1 MFPTLLLNSRKNK
14 EVRSFFV
21 FIQLFFALNAQT
33 YVLSGRVSNPQKEP
47 LPFTTIYVKGTGI
60 GTSCNENGLY
70 SLKLKPGKYEI
81 VFHLIGYSKHTAT
94 VQINTDQV
102 YPVILIE
109 EGVSLREIEVNANEN
124 PADIIIRKAIKKRS
138 YHLKQ
143 VGDFSCN
150 TYIKGLQRLNHI
162 SKTTMKLIKMA
173 NKEIKDSSSLLGVVY
188 LSESQSEFYYKAPND
203 YKEVMLS
210 SKVSGNSRAFSFNQ
224 FRYLNYNF
232 YENLITM
239 RDVSNRPFVSPINEN
254 AFLYYNYKLLG
265 SYFEDGKEINKIQ
278 VLPKRESDPVFSGVI
293 YIQENSWRLSG
304 IDLFLTKKNKI
315 NFVDTITVKQVFAPV
330 SGDSIWMP
338 SSSNMGF
345 SFTIFGFNGDGY
357 FNTVLYNYTVNPVYE
372 KNFFKN
378 EIVVIE
384 KGANKKDSTYWAENR
399 PIPLT
404 EIEVKDYRKK
414 DSIAKII
421 EDPNYIDSVDRK
433 RNKFKLSDLL
443 NGYTYRKRNKQLSI
457 EMPGITDAG
466 IQYNTV
472 EGLNLSYN
480 FNLTKTYED
489 LRSHRLNGRIRYG
502 FSNQLA
508 GGELD
513 WRYLF
518 NHNKFR
524 SFGVH
529 VKSIVEQY
537 NNRNPITPLI
547 NSLYTL
553 ILNENFMK
561 IFKETGAGIYYRS
574 ELAKGIN
581 GRVDLKYIIREPLAN
596 TTNQLLIDD
605 TRKLF
610 TSNDPLHKSTDDSV
624 FKKNNVLLFDVNIQL
639 RFKQRYYKVAG
650 NRYYAENKYPRIAVL
665 YRKAIPVNAS
675 SANFD
680 LLGLNIYDDINMGLF
695 GVFKYNVKSGYYVR
709 LKKIYYMDYKHFS
722 GNQTFIANT
731 DYLNSFKLLPYYG
744 LSTKN
749 WYAEFHTEHHFNG
762 FIINKIPLAKKLFI
776 QEVVGIKALV
786 NDRVDRYFEVNFALK
801 NIFKFVRIDYVMS
814 FKDDKQL
821 GNGFLIG
828 FSNEF

>member
-1 MFPTLLLNSRKNK
+1 
-14 EVRSFFV
+14 VRYLFA
-21 FIQLFFALNAQT
+21 FIHLCFLLNAQQP
-33 YVLSGRVSNPQKEP
+33 VLSGRVTDERKQP
-47 LPFTTIYVKGTGI
+47 LPFTSIYIKGTGI
-60 GTSCNENGLY
+60 GTSCNENGYY
-70 SLKLKPGKYEI
+70 SLKLSPGKYEI
-81 VFHLIGYSKHTAT
+81 VFQLIGYAKHTAT
-94 VQINTDQV
+94 IELVSDKIYAVQ
-102 YPVILIE
+102 LKE
-109 EGVSLREIEVNANEN
+109 EGLALNEITVNANEN

-138 YHLKQ
+138 YHLNQ
-143 VGDFSCN
+143 VSDYSCN

-188 LSESQSEFYYKAPND
+188 LSESQSEYYYKAPND
-203 YKEVMLS
+203 YKEIMLS

-239 RDVSNRPFVSPINEN
+239 RDVSNRPFVSPINDN

-278 VLPKRESDPVFSGVI
+278 VIPKRETDPVFSGII
-293 YIQENSWRLSG
+293 YIQENSWRLNG

-315 NFVDTITVKQVFAPV
+315 NFVDTITVQQVFAPV

-338 SSSNMGF
+338 RSSNMGF
-345 SFTIFGFNGDGY
+345 SFTIFGFKGDGY
-357 FNTVLYNYTVNPVYE
+357 FNTVLFNYNVNPQYE

-378 EIVVIE
+378 EIVIIE
-384 KGANKKDSTYWAENR
+384 KDANKKDSAYWAENR

-404 EIEVKDYRKK
+404 DIEIKDYRKK
-414 DSIAKII
+414 DSIARIT
-421 EDPNYIDSVDRK
+421 EDPHYIDSVDRK
-433 RNKFKLSDLL
+433 RNKFKIDNLL
-443 NGYTYRKRNKQLSI
+443 NGYTYRKRNKQLQI

-466 IQYNTV
+466 IQYNTI
-472 EGLNLSYN
+472 EGINLSYQ
-480 FNLTKTYED
+480 FNLTKSYED
-489 LRSHRLNGRIRYG
+489 LRSHRLNGRVRYG

-524 SFGVH
+524 SFGVNI
-529 VKSIVEQY
+529 KSIVEQY

-553 ILNENFMK
+553 LLNENYMK
-561 IFKETGAGIYYRS
+561 IFKETGAGVYYRT

-596 TTNQLLIDD
+596 TSNLLLIDD
-605 TRKLF
+605 KQKLF
-610 TSNDPLHKSTDDSV
+610 TSNDPLHFTTDDSV
-624 FKKNNVLLFDVNIQL
+624 FKKNNVLLFDINFQF

-665 YRKAIPVNAS
+665 YRKAIPVNNAS
-675 SANFD
+675 ADFD
-680 LLGLNIYDDINMGLF
+680 LIALNIYDNVNLGLF
-695 GVFKYNVKSGYYVR
+695 GVFKYNLKGGYYAR

-749 WYAEFHTEHHFNG
+749 WYAEFHTEQHFNG

-776 QEVVGIKALV
+776 QEVVGVKALV

-801 NIFKFVRIDYVMS
+801 NIFKVIRLDYVLS